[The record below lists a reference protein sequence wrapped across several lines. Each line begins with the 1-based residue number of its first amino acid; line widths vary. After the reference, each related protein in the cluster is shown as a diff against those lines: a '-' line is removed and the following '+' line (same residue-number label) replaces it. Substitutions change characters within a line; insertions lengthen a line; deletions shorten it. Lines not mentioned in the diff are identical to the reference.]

1 MLPKARIVLLVIAM
15 LMPFGAW
22 AAGAGDESILDVI
35 AVMFRDV
42 INAVI
47 GQDFADRVKS
57 SALGL
62 SGRTT
67 GTALKLAGVL
77 ALANLMWATM
87 MAMLEKRSVIASV
100 TETLLFASIAAV
112 LISNYTTLVE
122 TVYGVAMSVL
132 QAVGLDVGQ
141 AFVDFFK
148 SIFDPVHK
156 IFSAISE
163 SKGDE
168 WTWEFGKVLLE
179 GLLSILILVVA
190 AWFLL
195 QASASM
201 MGVFIM
207 GPIFVGVGIVFG
219 PIMCATLAA
228 NYTRQWF
235 SQWLNFLV
243 GASFLTV
250 VSVVVMKL
258 LSGVFSSAFTQ
269 LGSGQTVAVAL
280 GVAMLAAG
288 LSKLFESIP
297 SITDA
302 IFPGRTGAGGAIN
315 HRGISAAANPVNH
328 VMTAARGA
336 SAAYQGGKG
345 AFLKAGSTIK
355 NIGGRNSQT
364 TT

>member
-1 MLPKARIVLLVIAM
+1 MFISRRGLLLVILLLLPAYAM
-15 LMPFGAW
+15 
-22 AAGAGDESILDVI
+22 AAGPGEESILDVI

-62 SGRTT
+62 AGSVNGP
-67 GTALKLAGVL
+67 AMKLAGGL

-87 MAMLEKRSVIASV
+87 IAMLEKKSLVASAV
-100 TETLLFASIAAV
+100 ETLIFASLAAV
-112 LISNYTTLVE
+112 LISNYTTLVD
-122 TVYGVAMSVL
+122 TVYNLAMGVL
-132 QAVGLDVGQ
+132 RAVGLDVGTV
-141 AFVDFFK
+141 FVDFFK

-163 SKGDE
+163 NKTDE
-168 WTWEFGKVLLE
+168 WNWEFGKVLIE
-179 GLLSILILVVA
+179 GLFSILILVVA

-207 GPIFVGVGIVFG
+207 GPIFLGVGIVFG
-219 PIMCATLAA
+219 PLMCATLAA

-250 VSVVVMKL
+250 TSVVVMKL

-288 LSKLFESIP
+288 LGKLFESIP

-315 HRGISAAANPVNH
+315 HRGIAGAANPVNH
-328 VMTAARGA
+328 LATAARGA
-336 SAAYQGGKG
+336 AAAYKGGKG
-345 AFLKAGSTIK
+345 AFLKVGSVIRSP
-355 NIGGRNSQT
+355 GGRNTST
-364 TT
+364 TP